1 MGNHRIP
8 RMIPMPD
15 EPCVCVRGVH
25 VARLACAASSAAVI
39 YLSISSLL
47 HIPADSPFYP
57 VVSFF
62 TWFM

>member
-1 MGNHRIP
+1 
-8 RMIPMPD
+8 MIPMPD